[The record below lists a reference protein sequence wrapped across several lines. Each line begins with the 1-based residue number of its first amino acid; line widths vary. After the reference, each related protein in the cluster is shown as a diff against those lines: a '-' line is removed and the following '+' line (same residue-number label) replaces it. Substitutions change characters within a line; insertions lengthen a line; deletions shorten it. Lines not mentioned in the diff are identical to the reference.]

1 MRYLVTGGAGFIGSH
16 ITTRLVEMGHD
27 VRVLDNY
34 ATGRPENLEH
44 IAGAFDLHVGDV
56 RDLDALRRATAGVDY
71 VIHLAALPSVPRSV
85 KDPLATN
92 EVNVSGTL
100 NVLIA
105 ARDAGVRRLVM
116 ASSSSVYGANREL
129 PKNERMLPLPM
140 SPYAVSKLA
149 AERYCLA
156 FTESYGLE
164 TCALRYFN
172 VFGPRQN
179 PHSQYSAVVPVF
191 VRCALSGLP
200 LPVDGDGEQT
210 RDFTYVEN
218 VVDGTLAACE
228 APGASGAVLN
238 LACGE
243 SHSVNDLV
251 RAVEAACGRPL
262 TVEHRA
268 ERVADVKHSVADIS
282 EAERVLGYRPRI
294 GFAEGIASVVRAFE
308 SALDETRSDDAG
320 HAPPERGG
328 IPS

>member
-16 ITTRLVEMGHD
+16 VVTRLVETGHD
-27 VRVLDNY
+27 VRVLDNF
-34 ATGRPENLEH
+34 ATGSPGNLTH
-44 IAGAFDLHVGDV
+44 IAADVDLRVGDV
-56 RDLDALRRATAGVDY
+56 RDLDAVRRATARVDY

-85 KDPLATN
+85 EDPLATN
-92 EVNVSGTL
+92 EVNVAGTL
-100 NVLIA
+100 NVLLA
-105 ARDAGVRRLVM
+105 ARDRGVRRLVM

-129 PKNERMLPLPM
+129 PKNEHMLPLPM

-156 FTESYGLE
+156 FTASYGLE

-210 RDFTYVEN
+210 RDFTHVEN

-228 APGASGAVLN
+228 APDASGMVLN

-251 RAVEAACGRPL
+251 RAVETACGRPL
-262 TVEHRA
+262 AVEHRA
-268 ERVADVKHSVADIS
+268 ERVADVRHSVADIS
-282 EAERVLGYRPRI
+282 AAERVLGYRPRI
-294 GFAEGIASVVRAFE
+294 GFAEGIATVVRAFE
-308 SALDETRSDDAG
+308 DVVGTT
-320 HAPPERGG
+320 HATAPDSTPSEGGG
-328 IPS
+328 IS